1 MLMKIVQAG
10 QIAEANDADLDE
22 DEDATQVAAQAELR
36 EAVLQ
41 VGLNDL
47 ALLARS
53 CVSLDLGAIAGQVPQ
68 GNDNVCGSYQRPG
81 FVFDLLGSRTWTV
94 MIMSV

>member
-10 QIAEANDADLDE
+10 QIAEASDADLDE

-41 VGLNDL
+41 VGLVDSAFL
-47 ALLARS
+47 ACS
-53 CVSLDLGAIAGQVPQ
+53 CAS
-68 GNDNVCGSYQRPG
+68 
-81 FVFDLLGSRTWTV
+81 
-94 MIMSV
+94 